1 MTWFLTRILG
11 MLIRGSKEL
20 WTATLKLAL
29 VVDLL
34 KANDTID
41 WRQPYNVAPGM
52 VMNLDIKS

>member
-1 MTWFLTRILG
+1 

-52 VMNLDIKS
+52 FMNLDIKS